1 MFGCRIWNKLG
12 KGSEGWMVLEGGW
25 ALDVK
30 DTCLVEPGDR
40 GWDRS
45 GITDLLPSAFGE
57 VFRGDFCCKQER
69 IIKLEQE

>member
-1 MFGCRIWNKLG
+1 
-12 KGSEGWMVLEGGW
+12 MVLEGGW
-25 ALDVK
+25 ALDIK

-57 VFRGDFCCKQER
+57 VFRGDF
-69 IIKLEQE
+69 